1 MLASLFWASKE
12 LASHAK
18 DRLHGQ
24 RLLPVS
30 FRRRVA
36 QCMRTALSKDGT
48 GPAVP
53 LVQEPLAQDLAMLAK
68 MAEAGAQVVNNSLD
82 GCRCG
87 HVAGSYLSVNR
98 TDRVQ
103 PGSPGMNADQHTHFI
118 F

>member
-1 MLASLFWASKE
+1 MLASSFGRSKE
-12 LASHAK
+12 PASHTT

-24 RLLPVS
+24 RLLPAS

-36 QCMRTALSKDGT
+36 QCMRTALSKGGT

-53 LVQEPLAQDLAMLAK
+53 LVQEPLARDLATLAK
-68 MAEAGAQVVNNSLD
+68 VAEAGAQVVNHSLD

-87 HVAGSYLSVNR
+87 HAAGSYLSVNR